1 MLLGEQPLPDIVVF
15 GHGRHDRVYKTVD
28 KLE

>member
-1 MLLGEQPLPDIVVF
+1 MGEQPLPDIVVF
-15 GHGRHDRVYKTVD
+15 GHGRHDRVCKTVD